1 MEQKANNRVS
11 VNNAFDLVRYAWGK
25 KWILIALSSIALV
38 ASIIVSLLITPR
50 FKSGVVLFPAASVSL
65 SKSLV
70 ETSSIST
77 DNRDILSFGEDEESE
92 RMLQILHSNQIK
104 DHIVRKF
111 DLMAHYEID
120 LSEAFPYTKLDNK
133 YKSNIK
139 FRRTEFMSI
148 EIEVLDTDPEMAA
161 DIANEIAAYVDS
173 TIHNMQWERAAEAF
187 NIVEKEYLNA
197 QHEIKLISDSL
208 QKIRRLGVIDYE
220 SQASSL
226 NTAYANAIAQ
236 GNKTAAGLIQ
246 NRMNTLSKY
255 GGIYIELSQ
264 RLESEIGRMGQLK
277 AKYVSSKV
285 NVEQTL
291 PQIFIVDKAVKAER
305 KAVPK
310 RSIIVFIS
318 TLSTF
323 ALSLLILLIIDQIKS
338 ETEDAPVA

>member
-1 MEQKANNRVS
+1 MKKNTDDKVF
-11 VNNAFDLVRYAWGK
+11 VNNAFDLVRYAWEK
-25 KWILIALSSIALV
+25 KWILIALSSIAFI
-38 ASIIVSLLITPR
+38 ASIIITLFITPR

-77 DNRDILSFGEDEESE
+77 DNRDVMSFGEDEEAE

-104 DHIVRKF
+104 DHIVKKF
-111 DLMAHYEID
+111 DLMTHYDID
-120 LSEAFPYTKLDNK
+120 INKAFPYTRLDAK

-148 EIEVLDTDPEMAA
+148 EIGVLDTDPQMAA
-161 DIANEIAAYVDS
+161 DIANEIAVYIDS
-173 TIHNMQWERAAEAF
+173 TIHNMQRERAIEAF
-187 NIVEKEYLNA
+187 NIVEGEYLNS
-197 QHEIKLISDSL
+197 QHEIDLISDSL
-208 QKIRRLGVIDYE
+208 QQIRHLGVIDYE
-220 SQASSL
+220 SQAASL
-226 NTAYANAIAQ
+226 NNAYANALSQ
-236 GNKTAAGLIQ
+236 GNKTAAASIA
-246 NRMNTLSKY
+246 NRMNTLSRY

-264 RLESEIGRMGQLK
+264 KLESEIGRMGQLK

-285 NVEQTL
+285 NVEQSL
-291 PQIFIVDKAVKAER
+291 PQIFIVDRAVKAER

-310 RSIIVFIS
+310 RSIIVIIS

-338 ETEDAPVA
+338 GS